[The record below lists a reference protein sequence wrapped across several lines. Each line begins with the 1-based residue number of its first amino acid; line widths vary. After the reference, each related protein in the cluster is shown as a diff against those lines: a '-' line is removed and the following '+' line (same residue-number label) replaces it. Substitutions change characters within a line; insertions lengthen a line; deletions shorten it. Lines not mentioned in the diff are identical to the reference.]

1 VSTRSD
7 AGQWLKQGRSSLA
20 VVLNQDTQTEQFVDR
35 INHRFSLTT
44 GQVQNQADI
53 MRYAM
58 RIFDRTFTV
67 TESLCALMLVVA
79 ICGLFFSTLA
89 TELSRQRQYSLLRYL
104 GLSGRELIA
113 LGGGQLVLLGLTS
126 ALIAIPLG
134 LVLAGML
141 IHVVLKASFG
151 WTMTMSVFP
160 ISYATT
166 IGLSMLALMVAGA
179 WPVYRMLKRT
189 AAASLRDAQ

>member
-1 VSTRSD
+1 
-7 AGQWLKQGRSSLA
+7 
-20 VVLNQDTQTEQFVDR
+20 
-35 INHRFSLTT
+35 
-44 GQVQNQADI
+44 
-53 MRYAM
+53 
-58 RIFDRTFTV
+58 
-67 TESLCALMLVVA
+67 
-79 ICGLFFSTLA
+79 
-89 TELSRQRQYSLLRYL
+89 LLRYL

-113 LGGGQLVLLGLTS
+113 LGGGQLVILGLVS

-151 WTMTMSVFP
+151 WTMTMNFFP
-160 ISYATT
+160 MTYATT
-166 IGLSMLALMVAGA
+166 ISLSILALMVAGA